1 MDSTRIK
8 AIEFMQK
15 HIDSIYHD
23 STKKLINSIQA
34 NIDSI
39 HIDSVKLET
48 ISVTGNTIRYYSHV
62 NITFFSILILLNI
75 WIIYYEKRLDQKEIR
90 RDTGLMYLMLALFTW
105 CIINVFRA
113 IFPELIASNQLSVVE
128 YFLSSTNNAFFL
140 ISILYFE
147 HGIQWFKKEDRLP
160 ISQKFIWLLSAII
173 LLLEF
178 ILFFCNKIE
187 LGNGVDLAYSCMTL
201 LCIMGV
207 LFLSFFNRKLI
218 LVAFISLAAVS
229 FVLIGQI
236 IIYFD
241 RNHQNPDAIIKTVT
255 FISSYSIF
263 STLFIALGF
272 SWVIE
277 IFKSFIKEQ
286 SALAK
291 FNIEIRVNKFWENYS
306 HDQLILKEKLSEN
319 VRENDFDIVLGILN
333 KFWSKKLK
341 DDPENVNIKEK
352 LRDIS
357 HLSSRWSHLS
367 IEKSK
372 GVIDDA
378 SANIE
383 HKKISL
389 NLLEYTDEL

>member
-1 MDSTRIK
+1 MDTTRLK
-8 AIEFMQK
+8 AIEFIKSHMDTSFHDTTIK
-15 HIDSIYHD
+15 LIDSI
-23 STKKLINSIQA
+23 NS
-34 NIDSI
+34 
-39 HIDSVKLET
+39 ET

-75 WIIYYEKRLDQKEIR
+75 WLIYYEKRLDQKEIR
-90 RDTGLMYLMLALFTW
+90 RDTGLMYLILALFTW

-113 IFPELIASNQLSVVE
+113 IFPELIASNQLSIVE

-147 HGIQWFKKEDRLP
+147 HGIIWFKKEHRLP
-160 ISQKFIWLLSAII
+160 VAQKFIWLLSASI

-187 LGNGVDLAYSCMTL
+187 VGNGVDLSYSCITL

-306 HDQLILKEKLSEN
+306 HDKLILKEKLVEN
-319 VRENDFDIVLGILN
+319 VRENDFDFVLGILN
-333 KFWSKKLK
+333 KYWHEKLK
-341 DDPENVNIKEK
+341 DDPENLNIKEK

-357 HLSSRWSHLS
+357 HLSSRWNHLS

-389 NLLEYTDEL
+389 NLLEYTGEL